1 MSISLFP
8 SYPWLTKDLA
18 LLILD
23 KGSDKD
29 VRCICQANRAWR
41 QFMQNTPA
49 LHCRV
54 VRNLCVS
61 AARAINLDAICVDDS
76 FLELKLNLL
85 LKIAKI
91 DPESDL
97 EAVKKEALE
106 GWLGLSLLKI
116 IRWEAIHHLADAKKT
131 SLRYAGRFPYLL
143 QEIIKVEAKTDLIEA
158 RAMVK
163 LMGSSAVQAQSLAL
177 IAEAD
182 DQNYAAAIDKAE
194 TIEDAKQK
202 FYAYQVIAKCDPR
215 MDLTILKTLAAR
227 IEDQWSRY
235 SAFIQIIKMEARRD
249 LAAAKATVALIDQE
263 GERGRAFVE
272 IAKVEVLTDPASVLM
287 TALQLP
293 NNELLFMMVKVLAP
307 YDLNGART
315 LVQQMDDE
323 FDYKEH
329 KCKALKQLVKYEVR
343 HDRVAAIETAK
354 TIEDDY
360 IRIKAFIEIAKW
372 DPQDF
377 QFAKAEAEKLEFD
390 CSEALL
396 KIVKIEVL
404 SDLNIAV
411 ATARRIEKDLCRLKA
426 FVAIGKAAFRQ
437 LQTSNTTYRK

>member
-1 MSISLFP
+1 
-8 SYPWLTKDLA
+8 
-18 LLILD
+18 
-23 KGSDKD
+23 
-29 VRCICQANRAWR
+29 
-41 QFMQNTPA
+41 
-49 LHCRV
+49 
-54 VRNLCVS
+54 
-61 AARAINLDAICVDDS
+61 
-76 FLELKLNLL
+76 
-85 LKIAKI
+85 
-91 DPESDL
+91 
-97 EAVKKEALE
+97 
-106 GWLGLSLLKI
+106 
-116 IRWEAIHHLADAKKT
+116 
-131 SLRYAGRFPYLL
+131 
-143 QEIIKVEAKTDLIEA
+143 
-158 RAMVK
+158 MVK

-343 HDRVAAIETAK
+343 CDRVAAIETAK
-354 TIEDDY
+354 TIKDDY

-372 DPQDF
+372 DPQDL